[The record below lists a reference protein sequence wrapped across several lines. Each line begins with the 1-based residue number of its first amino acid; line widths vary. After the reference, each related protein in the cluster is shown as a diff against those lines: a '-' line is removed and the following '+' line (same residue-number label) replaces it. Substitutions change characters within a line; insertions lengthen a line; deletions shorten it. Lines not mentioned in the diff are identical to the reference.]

1 MNDHVFGGTTSPGCC
16 NYALKKTALD
26 NKSNYH
32 PDVALALTRNFYV
45 DDLTEVCERC

>member
-1 MNDHVFGGTTSPGCC
+1 MNVNVFEGNSSPSCC

-32 PDVALALTRNFYV
+32 TDTVPILKRNFFV
-45 DDLTEVCERC
+45 DDLTEVCEGC